1 MKLEEGTELVQAY
14 TATKKSSNPPLSASK
29 VLTTQ
34 RYFPEAVMGLEATP
48 HTPVPLLFV
57 SQDTLLPRRMCARM
71 LALWATLTPSLT
83 GDSLFPEGR
92 IPPCGLYL
100 IIFVYKIVHC
110 SAQCHVQ
117 LES

>member
-1 MKLEEGTELVQAY
+1 MKLGEGTELLQAY
-14 TATKKSSNPPLSASK
+14 TATKKASNPPLSASK

-48 HTPVPLLFV
+48 HTPVPLLIV
-57 SQDTLLPRRMCARM
+57 SQDTFLPRRMCARM
-71 LALWATLTPSLT
+71 LALWAILIPSLT
-83 GDSLFPEGR
+83 GAPLFPEGR
-92 IPPCGLYL
+92 VPPCGLYL